1 MSNIHPSSVVQKGA
15 EIDKNVEIGPF
26 CVIGPNVKI
35 SEGTVIQSNVVI
47 DGDTLIGKNNVV
59 FHHTCLGSAPQDLSY
74 KNEPTKLII
83 GDNNIFRE
91 YISVNRGSLK
101 QEGKTQIGNNNLIMA
116 YSHLGH
122 DVTIHNNV
130 RIVNS
135 CNLAGHV
142 TIEDN
147 AIISGAT
154 NIGQFI
160 RIGKGAFIGGHSGI
174 DKDVPCYCT
183 ALGNRVK
190 LKGVNII
197 GLRRMGYEK
206 KDISEA
212 VDYYRMMES
221 SSLSPRSFSENEE
234 MMKDYQSNPIVKE
247 ISNFILNSKVGIP
260 AFWS

>member
-1 MSNIHPSSVVQKGA
+1 MSLIHESAVIHKGA
-15 EIDKNVEIGPF
+15 EIDTNVEIGPF
-26 CVIGPNVKI
+26 TVIGPDVKI
-35 SEGTVIQSNVVI
+35 AKNTKIQSHVVV
-47 DGDTLIGKNNVV
+47 DGKTTIGEENII

-74 KNEPTKLII
+74 KDEPTELII
-83 GDNNIFRE
+83 GNKNTFRE
-91 YISVNRGSLK
+91 FISINRGSLK
-101 QEGKTQIGNNNLIMA
+101 QEGKTQIGNGNLIMA

-130 RIVNS
+130 RIVNA

-154 NIGQFI
+154 NIGQFVH
-160 RIGKGAFIGGHSGI
+160 IGKGAFIGGHSGI
-174 DKDVPCYCT
+174 DKDIPCFCT

-197 GLRRMGYEK
+197 GLRRMGFDK

-221 SSLSPRSFSENEE
+221 SSLSPRSFCDDPEA
-234 MMKDYQSNPIVKE
+234 MKEYQGNPIVQK
-247 ISNFILNSKVGIP
+247 ISEFIKNSKVGIP
-260 AFWS
+260 SFWS